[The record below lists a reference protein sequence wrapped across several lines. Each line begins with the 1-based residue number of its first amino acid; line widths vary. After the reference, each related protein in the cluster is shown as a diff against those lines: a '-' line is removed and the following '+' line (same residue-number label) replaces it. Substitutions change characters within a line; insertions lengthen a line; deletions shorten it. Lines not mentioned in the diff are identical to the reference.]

1 MDGGNNAAVWTSV
14 GLWSLSG
21 YVKISSGACGNVWLL
36 AGSGILGT
44 NDQDSDIKSPLRAL
58 SEFPE

>member
-1 MDGGNNAAVWTSV
+1 MAATMQLYGRAWGFGPRVAMSRYRVEPVEMWF
-14 GLWSLSG
+14 
-21 YVKISSGACGNVWLL
+21 CC